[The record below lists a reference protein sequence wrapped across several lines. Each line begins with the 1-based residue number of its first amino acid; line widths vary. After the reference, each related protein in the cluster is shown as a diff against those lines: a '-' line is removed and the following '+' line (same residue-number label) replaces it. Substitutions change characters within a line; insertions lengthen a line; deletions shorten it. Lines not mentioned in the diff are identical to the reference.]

1 VYRRHA
7 RAGQLA
13 VALWIIA
20 GPIGTCAQ
28 PAAEDAR
35 ELFARGQRALEHG
48 DLVQAEAAFRRILA
62 IHTNDA
68 GAHANLGVIS
78 MRRKQ
83 WKTALNELESAKR
96 LAPGIPGIRV
106 NIGLVYFRQNDFR
119 KAIPSFESVVHDDP
133 ASAQA
138 RYLLGLCYYFDERY
152 RDAVNT
158 LQPLWPSES
167 GKLEYLYVVATAA
180 ARSGNPELRQQAL
193 KHMVEVGNDSA
204 ELHFFVGKAYL
215 QHADTERAIGELEIA
230 AKSDP
235 KLPFVHYFL
244 GVAYRKRRDAE
255 RARAEFQQ
263 DMKIEPDVPFNYDQL
278 GAVYAEL
285 QEYDNAARFY
295 REALRLDD
303 HLVSSQLGLAKIYK
317 EQGEYPEALSALD
330 AAARLDPASPTVHYL
345 RGQIMIRLGR
355 SAEGR
360 AELEKAERMKKLATA
375 KFEREVSGESFLD
388 PQLASEP
395 RQ

>member
-1 VYRRHA
+1 VSCRHL
-7 RAGQLA
+7 RASQLA
-13 VALWIIA
+13 VILWIVA
-20 GPIGTCAQ
+20 GPLGVRAQ
-28 PAAEDAR
+28 PTVEDAK
-35 ELFARGQRALEHG
+35 EQFARGQQALEHG
-48 DLVQAEAAFRRILA
+48 DLVQAEASFRRVLA

-68 GAHANLGVIS
+68 GAHANLGVIA

-83 WKTALNELESAKR
+83 WKTALNELQSAKK
-96 LAPGIPGIRV
+96 LAPGLVGIRV

-119 KAIPSFESVVHDDP
+119 NAIPSFESVVHDDP
-133 ASAQA
+133 ASPQA

-152 RDAVNT
+152 GDAVSALN
-158 LQPLWPSES
+158 PLWPTES
-167 GKLEYLYVVATAA
+167 GKLEYLYVVATTA
-180 ARSGNPELRQQAL
+180 ARSGNEELQRQAL

-204 ELHFFVGKAYL
+204 ELHFFIGKAYL
-215 QHADTERAIGELEIA
+215 QHADVERAIGELEIA
-230 AKSDP
+230 AKSDS

-244 GVAYRKRRDAE
+244 GVAYRKRRDPE

-263 DMKIEPDVPFNYDQL
+263 DMKIEPDVPFNYDQM
-278 GAVYAEL
+278 GAVCAEL
-285 QEYDNAARFY
+285 QEYDAAARFY
-295 REALRLDD
+295 MEALRRDD

-317 EQGEYPEALSALD
+317 ERGQYPEALGALD
-330 AAARLDPASPTVHYL
+330 AARRLDPASPTVHYL
-345 RGQIMIRLGR
+345 RGQILVRIGR

-360 AELEKAERMKKLATA
+360 AELESAEQMKKLATA